1 MSFCRSEFQ
10 ILEKYEKHM
19 GIKGSA
25 RKFLLQNKQINPY
38 RFSWDSTFR
47 YLTNSI
53 RFLPHFLIIGTSK
66 AGKYSVLSYLNQH
79 HEISA
84 GFKDHAGVHYF
95 DGSFEINSISW
106 YRSHFPTKISK
117 FKIVGEAPGTYL
129 TNPSAPTRI
138 KKVLPN
144 VKLINFFR
152 NPVNRAYSA
161 YNHAVR
167 YGWEHSSFENAI
179 EAEIERMNLLKDNSD
194 MKINNENSVNYLQF
208 SYLRHGLYADN
219 LENWFDEFEENQ
231 FRHYST
237 EELDD
242 NYDEIMNSLFTFFGI
257 KNIELTK
264 VKRKNVGVEK
274 VLHEPMKEK
283 IREFLIDFYK
293 PHNEKLF
300 RMIKKEFQW

>member
-1 MSFCRSEFQ
+1 MTVR
-10 ILEKYEKHM
+10 M
-19 GIKGSA
+19 SA
-25 RKFLLQNKQINPY
+25 RKFLLKNKQINPY
-38 RFSWDSTFR
+38 RFSWNSTFR

-79 HEISA
+79 PEISA

-95 DGSFEINSISW
+95 DGSFEYKSTSW
-106 YRSHFPTKISK
+106 YKSHFPTKISK

-129 TNPSAPTRI
+129 YHPSAPTRI
-138 KKVLPN
+138 KEVLPN

-152 NPVNRAYSA
+152 NPVHRAYSA

-167 YGWEHSSFENAI
+167 FGWEHSSFEDAI
-179 EAEIERMNLLKDNSD
+179 ESEIVRMNLLNDDPNVGID
-194 MKINNENSVNYLQF
+194 NENSVNYLQF

-219 LENWFDEFEENQ
+219 LEKWFNKFEKKR
-231 FRHYST
+231 FMYYST
-237 EELDD
+237 EELDEKY
-242 NYDEIMNSLFTFFGI
+242 NEIMNSLFTFFGL

-264 VKRKNVGVEK
+264 VKRKNVGREK
-274 VLHEPMKEK
+274 ILHEPMKEK

-293 PHNEKLF
+293 PHNDRLF
-300 RMIKKEFQW
+300 RMINKEFAWDK